1 MKNISDKEEWR
12 KFREEI
18 LELVMLYSQINEFSI
33 FDQAKIEYIPSFFIF
48 SRNNAIAA
56 FYIKFGFLITDGQ
69 PTFRNFLEKKDYD
82 ELALLYR
89 EKIGIIRD
97 KFYAHNVK
105 SDKNL
110 KSIDLT
116 NKDIDDLY
124 KLLINFSKKIDAKYN
139 ETFCYD
145 SVHGAEGILSIDSII
160 QDSIE
165 LERLKEQLASN
176 GYQATVRI
184 NLETWKI
191 EVDPV

>member
-1 MKNISDKEEWR
+1 MKKIYDKEDWI

-33 FDQAKIEYIPSFFIF
+33 FDRGKVDYISSFFMF
-48 SRNNAIAA
+48 CRNNAIAA
-56 FYIKFGFLITDGQ
+56 FYFKFEFLITDGK
-69 PTFRNFLEKKDYD
+69 PTFSNFLEKKDYD

-165 LERLKEQLASN
+165 LERLKEQLA
-176 GYQATVRI
+176 ATGSRGKVII
-184 NLETWKI
+184 NNETWKI
-191 EVDPV
+191 EIV

>member
-1 MKNISDKEEWR
+1 MKNISDKEDWI

-33 FDQAKIEYIPSFFIF
+33 FDRGKVDYISSFFMF
-48 SRNNAIAA
+48 CRNNAIAA
-56 FYIKFGFLITDGQ
+56 FYFKFGFLITDGK
-69 PTFRNFLEKKDYD
+69 PTFSNFLEKKDYD

-105 SDKNL
+105 SDINL

-165 LERLKEQLASN
+165 LERLKEQLA
-176 GYQATVRI
+176 ATGSRGKVII
-184 NLETWKI
+184 NNETWKI
-191 EVDPV
+191 EIV